1 MFAKTQ
7 KNFCII
13 IPIRGRISSKG
24 GIIMKK
30 IKISEKGRIA
40 YLCVLFLVL
49 AFSLTAWRTSQS
61 ARRLMGDTDFTVTVN
76 DVTTTEKQ
84 TVKAV
89 EIPVSNVPDT
99 RESTTEET
107 TTDIMPLQFFISPVE
122 GKVLF
127 DYSNGELVKNEQ
139 TNDWR
144 THNGTDYA
152 SQKNADVYSIN
163 NGIVTAVY
171 SDSLWGTVVE
181 IDHGNRVTAKYCG
194 LNENPSVRKGDKV
207 KSGTKLGTVGV
218 IPIENNSPHIHI
230 EIRSGGVL
238 INPVD
243 IILR

>member
-1 MFAKTQ
+1 
-7 KNFCII
+7 
-13 IPIRGRISSKG
+13 
-24 GIIMKK
+24 
-30 IKISEKGRIA
+30 
-40 YLCVLFLVL
+40 
-49 AFSLTAWRTSQS
+49 
-61 ARRLMGDTDFTVTVN
+61 MGDTDFTVTVN

-152 SQKNADVYSIN
+152 AKSGSDVFAIN

-171 SDSLWGTVVE
+171 TDSLWGTVVE

-194 LNENPSVRKGDKV
+194 LEKVSVKKDETV
-207 KSGTKLGTVGV
+207 LSGSKIGSVGV
-218 IPIENNSPHIHI
+218 IPIESSSSHIHL
-230 EIRSGGVL
+230 EMRSGGVL

-243 IILR
+243 VIK